1 MIKILKTSSIDFKK
15 KFNNFLNL
23 RRNYPASKLNRVK
36 KIIEDIR
43 RNGDKS
49 LIKYEKKFNKIKNL
63 NSRALF
69 FSEGEIKKHIQKLD
83 PKIKSSI
90 NIAFGRIFKFH
101 RHQSFKNFKL
111 SDKYRNT
118 FAYRSK
124 PMEKIGIY
132 VPGAK
137 ASYPS
142 SVLMNC
148 IPAIIAGVKDIFMTV
163 PSLNNEVNP
172 GVLYAAKKCGVKKI
186 YKLGGAQ
193 AIASFAFG
201 TKTVIKVDKIVG
213 PGNEYV
219 ALAKKE
225 VFGQVGID
233 MIAGPSEVTIIGDKY
248 SNPSWVS
255 ADLIAQAE
263 HDEMSQSILVTDS
276 PKLISEVKE
285 YLNVQLRFLPKR
297 KIASESLKNFGI
309 AILAKN
315 SKEISKIINQ
325 ISPEHL
331 EVFTKKPETYLKS
344 ISNAG
349 SIFLGAYSPE
359 AVGDYLAGPNHVLPT
374 SGTARF
380 SSGLSVN
387 DFLKKQSIIK
397 MSKTGIERL
406 GPSVITL
413 SKYEDLYG
421 HSNSVRVRIKKG

>member
-36 KIIEDIR
+36 KIIEDVR
-43 RNGDKS
+43 RKGDKS

-193 AIASFAFG
+193 AIAAFAFG

>member
-63 NSRALF
+63 NSRVLF

-193 AIASFAFG
+193 AIAAFAFG

>member
-36 KIIEDIR
+36 KIIVDIR

-193 AIASFAFG
+193 AIAAFAFG